1 MARKTIKQMREEE
14 EEIIS
19 QVSKKT
25 EIESNNQKALFK
37 NIEIEK
43 NKKNATNEEVI
54 EYFQKKRNWETRKF
68 LPKC

>member
-25 EIESNNQKALFK
+25 EIESNDQKALFK

-43 NKKNATNEEVI
+43 NKKNATKEEVI
-54 EYFQKKRNWETRKF
+54 EYFQKTQLGNKEVFT
-68 LPKC
+68 

>member
-25 EIESNNQKALFK
+25 EIESNDQKALFK

-43 NKKNATNEEVI
+43 NKKMPP
-54 EYFQKKRNWETRKF
+54 KKK
-68 LPKC
+68 

>member
-25 EIESNNQKALFK
+25 EIESNDQKVIVQ
-37 NIEIEK
+37 NIEI
-43 NKKNATNEEVI
+43 
-54 EYFQKKRNWETRKF
+54 
-68 LPKC
+68 

>member
-25 EIESNNQKALFK
+25 ETERNEQKA
-37 NIEIEK
+37 
-43 NKKNATNEEVI
+43 
-54 EYFQKKRNWETRKF
+54 
-68 LPKC
+68 

>member
-25 EIESNNQKALFK
+25 EIESNDQKALFK
-37 NIEIEK
+37 NIEIADLPIGWVAWRK
-43 NKKNATNEEVI
+43 NKKDKWTLQPN
-54 EYFQKKRNWETRKF
+54 Q
-68 LPKC
+68 

>member
-25 EIESNNQKALFK
+25 EIERVLP
-37 NIEIEK
+37 
-43 NKKNATNEEVI
+43 
-54 EYFQKKRNWETRKF
+54 KKRNWETRKF

>member
-25 EIESNNQKALFK
+25 EIESNNQKA
-37 NIEIEK
+37 
-43 NKKNATNEEVI
+43 
-54 EYFQKKRNWETRKF
+54 
-68 LPKC
+68 

>member
-43 NKKNATNEEVI
+43 NKKNATKEEVI
-54 EYFQKKRNWETRKF
+54 EYFQKNAIGKKEVFT
-68 LPKC
+68 

>member
-43 NKKNATNEEVI
+43 NKK
-54 EYFQKKRNWETRKF
+54 
-68 LPKC
+68 

>member
-25 EIESNNQKALFK
+25 EIESNDQKALFK

-43 NKKNATNEEVI
+43 NKKNA
-54 EYFQKKRNWETRKF
+54 KKK
-68 LPKC
+68 